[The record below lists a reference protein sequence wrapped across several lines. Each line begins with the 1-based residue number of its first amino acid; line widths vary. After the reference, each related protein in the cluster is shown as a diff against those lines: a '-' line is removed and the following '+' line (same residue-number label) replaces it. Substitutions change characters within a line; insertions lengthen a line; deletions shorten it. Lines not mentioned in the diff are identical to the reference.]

1 MTFDKP
7 IVAIVGKQHLF
18 FRLLQVFMLISLLSC
33 SRQNEESTEPST
45 LFRLVSN
52 EETGIDFNNK
62 LAYTEELNPY
72 TFRNFYNGGGVGLG
86 DINNDGLVDIFFSGN
101 LVPNKLYLN
110 KGNFQFEDISIPS
123 GIGSEGVWTTG
134 VSMVDINSDGL
145 LDIYICKSGPPG
157 GVRHNEL
164 FINNGDLT
172 FSERA
177 EEYGIADEGLATH
190 AAFFDF
196 DKDGDLDMYLLNNSM
211 RSVGGYDLRKDQRKI
226 PDPDGGNK
234 LYRNDG
240 GRFTDVTL
248 EAGIYSSA
256 IGFGLGVTIGDI
268 DKDGWPDIYVS
279 NDFFEK
285 DYLYINNRNG
295 TFTERLE
302 EFMTEISMGSMGAD
316 MADINNDG
324 LPEIFVTEMLPEG
337 DARLKT
343 TTQFEKWDK
352 YQVSLEQG
360 YYRQFSRNTLQ
371 LNNGPDPTGKISFSD
386 IARLTGVHATDWS
399 WGALIFDM
407 DNDGLKDIFVAN
419 GIYKD
424 LLDQDYVNFI
434 GDPAVVR
441 QILSQKK
448 NVMKQLIDS
457 IPSNKVPN
465 YAFRNEGEL
474 RFSDHSTAWGLG
486 LLSHSNGSAYGDLDN
501 DGDLDLVL
509 NNVNMQATVFENRS
523 EHFYPQHK
531 SLVVSLKGEG
541 TNNFALGSKVSVYL
555 AGQELYQELAPMRGF
570 MSSVDYRLHFGL
582 GTASSADSVVV
593 RWPDDRLTVVRNV
606 TPGKPLVFDQK
617 DASKA
622 TPAAKKASHP
632 SIFSVLDTPKGL
644 DFQHEENEFVD
655 FDRDRLLFN
664 MVSNEGPCVCVADV
678 NSDGLDD
685 VFIGGARGQS
695 GSLYLQQKAGAFV
708 PASAQV
714 FEKDKNAEDTGCEFF
729 DADGDGLPDLYVS
742 SGSNEHSSSSSHL
755 IDRLY
760 FNKGKSRFE
769 KSLQILPAK
778 SRFESTKVVKA
789 IDFDQ
794 DGDMDLFVGARVQP
808 FLYGQPTSGYLLIND
823 GKGNFED
830 ETKSLA
836 PELMNLG
843 MITGAEWVDLNDDGL
858 PDLVVVGEWMPL
870 SVFMNENG
878 RLVRKADDVSLDG
891 SNGWYQTVVVA
902 DLNNDGHP
910 DLITGNHGLNSRF
923 KASVTEPIS
932 LYVNDFD
939 QNGAVDHILTRFDGG
954 KELPLVMRT
963 DLLMQVPALKK
974 KYLRFGNY
982 AGQTISDIFSEEQ
995 LKNTLV
1001 LSAFDL
1007 TSSAWLNDGKGNF
1020 QRIELPIR
1028 AQFSPVY
1035 AIIAQDFDGDGNTD
1049 LLLGGNQHRAKPE
1062 TGIYAASIGLLLKGN
1077 GDGTFVSLSSEA
1089 SGVSISGEIRD
1100 LQGIQ
1105 INGQSAIVIGK
1116 NNEGIDILR
1125 INQK

>member
-1 MTFDKP
+1 MG
-7 IVAIVGKQHLF
+7 IQQLF
-18 FRLLQVFMLISLLSC
+18 LRLFHVFALISLLSC
-33 SRQNEESTEPST
+33 SRQNEESAAPSA
-45 LFRLVSN
+45 LFRLVPN

-86 DINNDGLVDIFFSGN
+86 DINNDGLIDIFLSGN

-177 EEYGIADEGLATH
+177 EDYGIADEGLATH

-256 IGFGLGVTIGDI
+256 VGFGLGVTIGDI

-360 YYRQFSRNTLQ
+360 YHRQFSRNTLQ

-474 RFSDHSTAWGLG
+474 RFSNHSTAWGLG

-509 NNVNMQATVFENRS
+509 NNVNMQAAVFENRS
-523 EHFYPQHK
+523 ERFYPQHK

-582 GTASSADSVVV
+582 GSVSKADSVVV
-593 RWPDDRLTVVRNV
+593 RWPDDRVTVVRDIE
-606 TPGKPLVFDQK
+606 PGKPLVLDQK
-617 DASKA
+617 DAILASSA
-622 TPAAKKASHP
+622 TRKASRL

-644 DFQHEENEFVD
+644 DFRHEESEFVD

-664 MVSNEGPCVCVADV
+664 MVSNEGPCLCVADV
-678 NSDGLDD
+678 NGDGLDD
-685 VFIGGARGQS
+685 VYIGGASGQS

-708 PASAQV
+708 AASTQV

-742 SGSNEHSSSSSHL
+742 SGSNEYSSSSSHL

-760 FNKGKSRFE
+760 FNKGKTRFE

-778 SRFESTKVVKA
+778 SRFESTKVVRA
-789 IDFDQ
+789 IDFDR
-794 DGDMDLFVGARVQP
+794 DGDMDLFVGARVRP
-808 FLYGQPTSGYLLIND
+808 FLYGQPTSGYLMVND

-830 ETKSLA
+830 QTSRLA
-836 PELMNLG
+836 PGLIDLG
-843 MITGAEWVDLNDDGL
+843 MITGGEWVDLNKDGL

-870 SVFMNENG
+870 SIFINENG
-878 RLVRKADDVSLDG
+878 RLVRKVGDVSLEG

-923 KASVTEPIS
+923 KASVAEPIS
-932 LYVNDFD
+932 MYMNDFD
-939 QNGAVDHILTRFDGG
+939 QNGAIEHILTRFDEGT
-954 KELPLVMRT
+954 ELPLVLRT
-963 DLLMQVPALKK
+963 DLLMQVPSLKK

-982 AGQTISDIFSEEQ
+982 TGQTISDIFSEEQ

-1007 TSSAWLNDGKGNF
+1007 NSSAWLNDGKGNF
-1020 QRIELPIR
+1020 KRIELPIR

-1062 TGIYAASIGLLLKGN
+1062 TGIYAASIGLFLKGN
-1077 GDGTFVSLSSEA
+1077 GDGTFVSLSSAA

-1105 INGQSAIVIGK
+1105 INGQSMIAIGK